1 MRKSRNINLKP
12 ETYKWLRKQ
21 ADNRLVKYGGQCG
34 LGRIIEDLVAAQ
46 RQRTGDDMWDPDLER
61 WTE

>member
-12 ETYKWLRKQ
+12 EAYRWLRQQ
-21 ADNRLVKYGGQCG
+21 ADMRICEYGGQCG
-34 LGRIIEDLVAAQ
+34 LGRIIEELVAQQ
-46 RQRTGDDMWDPDLER
+46 RQRTGDQMWEPDLER

>member
-12 ETYKWLRKQ
+12 EAYRWLRQQ
-21 ADNRLVKYGGQCG
+21 ADMRIHDYGGQCG

-61 WTE
+61 WTK

>member
-12 ETYKWLRKQ
+12 EAYRWLRQQ
-21 ADNRLVKYGGQCG
+21 ADMRLHDYGGQCG

-46 RQRTGDDMWDPDLER
+46 RQRTGDSMWDPDLER
-61 WTE
+61 WTK

>member
-12 ETYKWLRKQ
+12 EAYRWLRQQ
-21 ADNRLVKYGGQCG
+21 ADMRLRYYGGQCG

-46 RQRTGDDMWDPDLER
+46 QQRTGDHMWNPAPEGR
-61 WTE
+61 NT

>member
-1 MRKSRNINLKP
+1 MRKSRNINLEP
-12 ETYKWLRKQ
+12 EAYRWLRQQ
-21 ADNRLVKYGGQCG
+21 ADMRIRDYGGQCG